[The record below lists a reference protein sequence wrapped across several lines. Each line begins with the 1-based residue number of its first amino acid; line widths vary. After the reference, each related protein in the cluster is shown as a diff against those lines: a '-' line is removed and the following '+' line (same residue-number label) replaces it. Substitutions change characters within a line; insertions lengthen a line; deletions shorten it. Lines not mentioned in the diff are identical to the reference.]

1 MSVRQPR
8 RALRH
13 RSAMGLP
20 VGSHIVPHSPSC
32 RRQWFIRMATFGRS
46 SAIGCGRTGA
56 SRPCSCHNDILCLTS
71 RAPSR
76 PTVTVT
82 RRIKSRPFEQL
93 LHRAGQLPVFLNEND
108 VTGAI
113 ILSTCVSS
121 CVCFG
126 SASAGHCIRVL
137 ALGWFRSLAEG
148 WDASGFM

>member
-1 MSVRQPR
+1 MVTESFP
-8 RALRH
+8 
-13 RSAMGLP
+13 
-20 VGSHIVPHSPSC
+20 
-32 RRQWFIRMATFGRS
+32 FISWMYDISIISFWDSLVVT
-46 SAIGCGRTGA
+46 
-56 SRPCSCHNDILCLTS
+56 DILCLTS

-93 LHRAGQLPVFLNEND
+93 LHRAGIWGDGCRDLPSQIWRTLIQVISLCTYRSASRVSEWKRCYGRYNNVD
-108 VTGAI
+108 R
-113 ILSTCVSS
+113 VSS